1 MPLEKLEQADG
12 PVSGYNSM
20 KFQAIISL
28 SLRTISTDI
37 SDIFVYY
44 FLLKSLLTDALQVD
58 RYTLLITELG
68 TEIISLMLRY
78 RFNCA
83 IM

>member
-1 MPLEKLEQADG
+1 
-12 PVSGYNSM
+12 M

-37 SDIFVYY
+37 SGIFVYY
-44 FLLKSLLTDALQVD
+44 FLLKSSLADALQVD

-68 TEIISLMLRY
+68 TETIALMLYY
-78 RFNCA
+78 RFNRA